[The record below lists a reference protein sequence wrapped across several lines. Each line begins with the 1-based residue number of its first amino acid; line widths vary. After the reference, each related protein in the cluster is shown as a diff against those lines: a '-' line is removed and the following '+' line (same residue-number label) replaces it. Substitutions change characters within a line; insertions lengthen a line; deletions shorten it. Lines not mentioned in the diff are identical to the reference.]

1 MYGGEGEIR
10 THATVARPN
19 AFRVRPLIA
28 TWVLLHKPLER
39 VRGIEPPPSA
49 WEAEILPLN
58 HTRKSIVNKNYYS
71 IITNFWVEKIISSQK
86 NWSSEKKLQLKL
98 FLLLRFNG
106 EKCHNSR
113 NDTETAHDDKNPMV
127 RILH

>member
-71 IITNFWVEKIISSQK
+71 IITNFWVEKIIPSQK
-86 NWSSEKKLQLKL
+86 KLE
-98 FLLLRFNG
+98 R
-106 EKCHNSR
+106 R
-113 NDTETAHDDKNPMV
+113 NEAPVKI
-127 RILH
+127 ILAAEV